1 MKTITCMYYFDEYI
15 LVKNFKYYYLIIF
28 NDVVSFES
36 MNVLKS
42 IAAQVN
48 AMLLLISIFRSVNDP
63 L

>member
-1 MKTITCMYYFDEYI
+1 MYYFDEYI